1 VYVVPVA
8 NGATGEN
15 NMANLSDADKKILFG
30 ENYKELEKQAQ
41 IAAGVTDSALAA
53 QESAAKMDGL
63 AKAAIFFAV
72 LAILIMFAN
81 YFATSFPY
89 SQTLQIMAASTLAAS
104 VVVNFLANGKKKSI
118 LAVGT

>member
-1 VYVVPVA
+1 
-8 NGATGEN
+8 
-15 NMANLSDADKKILFG
+15 MADLSDADKKILFG
-30 ENYKELEKQAQ
+30 ENFKELEKQAQ
-41 IAAGVTDSALAA
+41 IANGVTDQMKAA
-53 QESAAKMDGL
+53 QERAAKMDGL

-72 LAILIMFAN
+72 VAIMIMFAN

-118 LAVGT
+118 LAAVA

>member
-1 VYVVPVA
+1 
-8 NGATGEN
+8 
-15 NMANLSDADKKILFG
+15 MADLSDADKKILFG
-30 ENYKELEKQAQ
+30 ENYQELAKQAQ
-41 IAAGVTDSALAA
+41 IASGVTDRMKAA

-72 LAILIMFAN
+72 VAILILGAN

-89 SQTLQIMAASTLAAS
+89 SQTLQVIATATLAAS

-118 LAVGT
+118 LAAVA

>member
-1 VYVVPVA
+1 MPIRRFYLA
-8 NGATGEN
+8 
-15 NMANLSDADKKILFG
+15 KISKLA
-30 ENYKELEKQAQ
+30 KQAQ
-41 IAAGVTDSALAA
+41 IANGVTDQMKAA
-53 QESAAKMDGL
+53 QERAAKMDGL

-72 LAILIMFAN
+72 VAIMIMFAN

-118 LAVGT
+118 LAAVA

>member
-1 VYVVPVA
+1 
-8 NGATGEN
+8 
-15 NMANLSDADKKILFG
+15 MADLSDADKKILFG
-30 ENYKELEKQAQ
+30 ENFKEHEKQAQ
-41 IAAGVTDSALAA
+41 IASGVTDQMKAA
-53 QESAAKMDGL
+53 QERAAKMDGL

-72 LAILIMFAN
+72 VAIMIMFAN

-118 LAVGT
+118 LAAVA

>member
-1 VYVVPVA
+1 
-8 NGATGEN
+8 
-15 NMANLSDADKKILFG
+15 MANLSDADKKILFG

-41 IAAGVTDSALAA
+41 IAAGVTDSAIAA

-89 SQTLQIMAASTLAAS
+89 SQTLRIMAASTLVVS
-104 VVVNFLANGKKKSI
+104 DVVNFLANGRKKSI
-118 LAVGT
+118 LASGS